1 MVTSLFSALFG
12 AVYIIPIL
20 SRQALAQSCWRNTTC
35 SAITEAAFPGVWESN
50 IYAPYSRTVS
60 PKSVLSLATG
70 KLVSEYAGTTALAK
84 NGSAVVFDFGLE
96 VGGIVTIKYTASGK
110 GTGALGMAFTEAK
123 NWIGEWSDSSNGGFR
138 GPDGALYSNFSG
150 PRAVVYTMPDAKLRG
165 GFRYLTVFLVAQS
178 ASVMISDVS
187 LEIGFQPTWSNLR
200 AYQGYFHSN
209 DEVLNA
215 VWYSG
220 AYTLQTNAVPPNTGR
235 KASPMAASGWSN
247 NGYLGPG
254 DTIIVDGAKRDRAV
268 WPGDMGVAVPS
279 TFVSVGDL
287 ESVKNA
293 LQVMYDYQNA
303 DGSFPEA
310 GPPLLQQGSDT
321 YHMWTMIGTYNYILY
336 TNDTAF
342 LGKNWPGYLRAMAYI
357 QSKVSSRGLLQVTG
371 TRDWARWQT
380 SGNMSHAQMILYRTL
395 TTGASLALW
404 TPTTPTTTT
413 SSSSPNLTTTWL
425 ARASALQAATLTHC
439 FDPPAGVFKDNATS
453 TTLHPQDANSMAI
466 FFGLVDPT
474 SPLAQQ
480 ISTSLLANWTPIG
493 AATPELPGTIS
504 PFISSLE
511 VAAHL
516 TAGRAQRALDLVRR
530 CWGWYLAH
538 PNGTQSTL
546 VEGFLVDGSFGYRW
560 NRGYGNDPSYVSH
573 AHGWSAGPTSALT
586 EFVLGLRVTQPAGGE
601 WVFWPQFGDLKTVR
615 GGFTT
620 VLGRFE
626 ASWGLGE
633 GEGEGGYEAMVDVPG
648 GARGVFVLPVVTQ
661 GVMPRVV
668 VDGRVVEEGG
678 GLKWFRR
685 SEVGD
690 LVVVEAVEGGRH
702 VVVVS

>member
-1 MVTSLFSALFG
+1 MATSLFSALFS
-12 AVYIIPIL
+12 AVYL
-20 SRQALAQSCWRNTTC
+20 SCWRNTTC

-50 IYAPYSRTVS
+50 IYAPSSRTVS
-60 PKSVLSLATG
+60 PTSVLSLATG
-70 KLVSEYAGTTALAK
+70 KLVSKYDGTIALAK

-110 GTGALGMAFTEAK
+110 GAGALGLAFTEAK
-123 NWIGEWSDSSNGGFR
+123 KWIGEWSDSSNGGFR
-138 GPDGALYSNFSG
+138 GADGALYSNFSSPG
-150 PRAVVYTMPDAKLRG
+150 AVVYTMPDAKLRG

-178 ASVMISDVS
+178 ASVQISDVS

-235 KASPMAASGWSN
+235 KAGPMAASGWSN

-321 YHMWTMIGTYNYILY
+321 YHMWTMIGTYNYLLY

-342 LGKNWPGYLRAMAYI
+342 LAKNWPGYLRAMTYI
-357 QSKVSSRGLLQVTG
+357 QSKVSSTGGLLQVTG

-395 TTGASLALW
+395 TTGATLALW
-404 TPTTPTTTT
+404 APPTTTNT
-413 SSSSPNLTTTWL
+413 SSSPNLTTTWL
-425 ARASALQAATLTHC
+425 ARASSLQAATLKHC
-439 FDPPAGVFKDNATS
+439 FDAPVGAFKDNATS
-453 TTLHPQDANSMAI
+453 TTLHPQDANSLSI
-466 FFGLVDPT
+466 LFNLVDPS
-474 SPLAQQ
+474 SPQAQK
-480 ISTSLLANWTPIG
+480 ISSLLLQNWTPLG
-493 AATPELPGTIS
+493 AASPELPGTIS
-504 PFISSLE
+504 PFISSFE
-511 VAAHL
+511 IAAHL
-516 TAGRAQRALDLVRR
+516 EAYQTQRALDLIRR
-530 CWGWYLAH
+530 CWGWYLSH
-538 PNGTQSTL
+538 PNGTQSTV
-546 VEGFLVDGSFGYRW
+546 VEGYLVDGTFAYRW
-560 NRGYGNDPSYVSH
+560 NRGYGNDASYVSH
-573 AHGWSAGPTSALT
+573 AHGWSAGPTAALT
-586 EFVLGLRVTQPAGGE
+586 EYVLGLRVTKPAGGE
-601 WVFWPQFGDLKTVR
+601 WVFAPQMGDLEHVR
-615 GGFTT
+615 GGFVTR
-620 VLGRFE
+620 LGRFE
-626 ASWGLGE
+626 GSWARDGE
-633 GEGEGGYEAMVDVPG
+633 GYTATVEAPG
-648 GARGVFVLPVVTQ
+648 GTRGRLVLPVVMQ
-661 GVMPRVV
+661 GFMPRVV
-668 VDGRVVEEGG
+668 LDGREVVEGD
-678 GLKWFRR
+678 GLEWFRR

-690 LVVVEAVEGGRH
+690 LVSVEAVEGGRH